1 MRRETVGS
9 TPVDY
14 PPTKHIL
21 PTPQDSGAAAGPTLS
36 CVISTQLHER
46 DRQALLDLFTR
57 SSLQTRRDR
66 FHHALSI
73 FPERY
78 LEETLRGEQLSLVA
92 RDNCHPESYGMV
104 IGLASAGRMTE
115 DAAEVA
121 VWVDDAWQRRGVGGQ
136 LFRDILTLLREQG
149 YREAVGFV
157 EPSNLAARGL
167 IQRVCPGAT
176 SEYDDIIQ
184 VRMPL
189 STAQTGDQR
198 AMPKQGTP
206 RAVT

>member
-1 MRRETVGS
+1 MNETDKPCLICS
-9 TPVDY
+9 P
-14 PPTKHIL
+14 
-21 PTPQDSGAAAGPTLS
+21 AAACRPDATGSIT
-36 CVISTQLHER
+36 R
-46 DRQALLDLFTR
+46 FR
-57 SSLQTRRDR
+57 SS
-66 FHHALSI
+66 
-73 FPERY
+73 ERY
-78 LEETLRGEQLSLVA
+78 LEEILRGEQLSLVA

-167 IQRVCPGAT
+167 IQRVCPDAT
-176 SEYDDIIQ
+176 SEYDDDIIQ

-189 STAQTGDQR
+189 STAQTGDQG

>member
-1 MRRETVGS
+1 VGS

-21 PTPQDSGAAAGPTLS
+21 PTPRDSGAAAGPTLS

-66 FHHALSI
+66 FHHALSV

-78 LEETLRGEQLSLVA
+78 LEEILRGEQLSLVA

-176 SEYDDIIQ
+176 SEYDDDIIQ